1 MIEYT
6 TSRSSKE
13 LKGILELQK
22 KNLRA
27 SLSKEEAARQG
38 FVFLKHNL
46 KTLEKFNNI
55 DEHVIAKEND
65 KIIGYVLTMT
75 KESRYDIPE
84 IFPLFE
90 LFDNLK
96 YKGKIIS
103 DCKYM
108 LVGQVCVGKAYRG
121 KGIFVNCYQSYQ
133 ENYGSKYDFTIT
145 EIPKSNLRSRNA
157 HKKIGFEEVYEY
169 SDLKGDEWI
178 VVVWDWNY

>member
-6 TSRSSKE
+6 TSKSTKE

-27 SLSKEEAARQG
+27 QLSKEEAASQG
-38 FVFLKHNL
+38 FVFVKHNL

-55 DEHVIAKEND
+55 EEHLIAKEND

-75 KESRYDIPE
+75 KESRYDLAE

-90 LFDNLK
+90 LFDKLK

-103 DCKYM
+103 DCNYM

-121 KGIFVNCYQSYQ
+121 KGVFVKCYQAYQ
-133 ENYGSKYDFTIT
+133 EYYSSKYDFTIT
-145 EIPKSNLRSRNA
+145 EISKSNLRSRKA
-157 HKKIGFEEVYEY
+157 HKKIGFDEIYKY
-169 SDLKGDEWI
+169 SDTEGGEW
-178 VVVWDWNY
+178 VVVLCDWKY